1 MSQYY
6 YLPFHSLFGKAL
18 RHVAIYDE
26 TWLALLGWQAGAFK
40 VGVRDEWIGWSAE
53 QQFSRLH
60 LIANNARFLVLK
72 EGRLPNLASRALGL
86 SLRRLEADMRQVH
99 GYPVYLAETFVDPS
113 KFAGTCYQA
122 ANWQFLGLTRGFSR
136 VPGKSVS
143 WLQNGQPKQVLA
155 YPLRPDAATILSRES
170 AAEDWQ
176 AGDMAQIPS
185 TPELHSLDT
194 FLESIDDFRQARG
207 KRYRLACFLAIAI
220 AARLAG
226 YRGVT
231 AFGEFAARMTQEQLK
246 AVGAFWSPRRQCY
259 TAPAASTFHYI
270 LAKLE
275 SDTLDRTIGKWVRQQ
290 SDKETPVAID
300 GKDIRGASAQLE
312 NENRMMVAA
321 VEHSTGLVLGQTQV
335 PDKTNEIPAVRELS
349 RKLDLAGR
357 VVTLDAMHVQQETAR
372 SLLEDCA
379 ADYVTSSVKNNQ
391 PTIHDDL
398 KAIDWSTAA
407 CFDQPAEKGHGRIEN
422 RRCLALDISGSKWDN
437 YCQLYGRQQA
447 IRIERERYVLKTDKT
462 SHEVVYCLTSLSA
475 EKASPEQL
483 LALVRNHWHLENRLH
498 YVRDFTYDEDR
509 CRVRVGHL
517 PRNLACLSNAAI
529 SIVRTENRFEHLP
542 PSTRHYAAHPEEAL
556 NAILKPLT
564 N

>member
-1 MSQYY
+1 MESIILDAAAFPLRDVTVRLVRGEEERLRWDSLMSQYH

-60 LIANNARFLVLK
+60 LIANNTRFLVLK

-113 KFAGTCYQA
+113 KFTGTCYQA

-136 VPGKSVS
+136 VSGKSVS
-143 WLQNGQPKQVLA
+143 WRQNGQPKQVLA

-176 AGDMAQIPS
+176 AGDMARIPS
-185 TPELHSLDT
+185 TPELRSLDT

-220 AARLAG
+220 AAR
-226 YRGVT
+226 
-231 AFGEFAARMTQEQLK
+231 
-246 AVGAFWSPRRQCY
+246 
-259 TAPAASTFHYI
+259 
-270 LAKLE
+270 
-275 SDTLDRTIGKWVRQQ
+275 
-290 SDKETPVAID
+290 
-300 GKDIRGASAQLE
+300 
-312 NENRMMVAA
+312 
-321 VEHSTGLVLGQTQV
+321 
-335 PDKTNEIPAVRELS
+335 
-349 RKLDLAGR
+349 
-357 VVTLDAMHVQQETAR
+357 HVQQKTAR
-372 SLLEDCA
+372 SLLEDGA

-391 PTIHDDL
+391 PTIYEDL
-398 KAIDWSTAA
+398 EAIDWSTAA

-422 RRCLALDISGSKWDN
+422 RRCLVLDISSPDWNN
-437 YCQLYGRQQA
+437 YCRLYGRQQA
-447 IRIERERYVLKTDKT
+447 IRIERERYVLKTGKT
-462 SHEVVYCLTSLSA
+462 SHEVAYCLTSLSA

-517 PRNLACLSNAAI
+517 PRNLACLSNTAI